1 MFDLNWVNHML
12 ECLYKITTS
21 SSVNILT
28 KEQAVSKIKYLE
40 ETEPKEFTEEQALY
54 IHDVCEYFG
63 MKIYYKAK
71 VADLGLGGLYAY
83 NTKTKIK
90 NKN

>member
-12 ECLYKITTS
+12 ECLMKITTT

-71 VADLGLGGLYAY
+71 VVDLGLGGLYAY